1 MRKYKIMNNV
11 LITGGTGFL
20 GSHITKRII
29 DEVESVTIVTT
40 DIRQQ
45 TTLKTLGVDIDK
57 INLVGGDVRDFDF
70 LRLLFNE
77 YEFDTVF
84 HLGALSEVKKCQP
97 DPKLA
102 FDVNVGGTVNVLE
115 ACRMYGKVKAV
126 VVSSSDKAYG
136 TSERLPYK
144 EDDKL
149 NGKGTYEASKS
160 CTDLVARAYATN
172 YDLPVVVTRCS
183 NLYGAGD
190 MNFTRVIPNNIR
202 KILNG
207 ERPVIWKGSESST
220 REFLYID
227 DAVDAYVSL
236 VKNID
241 KTKGNAYNV
250 GSGEKVTIGEL
261 LELLLAKMDSDLTID
276 YVEKDI
282 PEITH
287 QYLDSYKIKNDIGW
301 EASTYL
307 SDGLEESVKAY
318 KEIL

>member
-1 MRKYKIMNNV
+1 MQKV

-29 DEVESVTIVTT
+29 DDVESVTIATT
-40 DIRQQ
+40 DIRQK
-45 TTLKTLGVDIDK
+45 TTLKSLGVNIDK
-57 INLVGGDVRDFDF
+57 INLVKGDVRDFDF

-115 ACRMYGKVKAV
+115 ACRLYGKVKAV

-136 TSERLPYK
+136 SGQVPYV
-144 EDDKL
+144 EGQSL
-149 NGKGTYEASKS
+149 NGVGTYEVSKS
-160 CTDLVARAYATN
+160 ATDLIARSFYSN
-172 YDLPVVVTRCS
+172 YGVPVVVTRCS
-183 NLYGAGD
+183 NLYGGGD
-190 MNFTRVIPNNIR
+190 MNLSRVIPNNVN

-207 ERPVIWKGSESST
+207 ERPMIWKGSEDST

-227 DAVDAYVSL
+227 DAVDAYLSL
-236 VKNID
+236 VENID
-241 KTKGNAYNV
+241 KTKGEAYN
-250 GSGEKVTIGEL
+250 IGGGQVLSIKDL
-261 LELLLAKMDSDLTID
+261 LTQLLFTMDSNLEIE
-276 YVEKDI
+276 YIEKDF
-282 PEITH
+282 PEISH
-287 QYLDSYKIKNDIGW
+287 QYLDSTKIKEHTGW
-301 EASTYL
+301 EPETSLST
-307 SDGLEESVKAY
+307 GLTKSIESY

>member
-29 DEVESVTIVTT
+29 DEVVSVTIATT
-40 DIRQQ
+40 SIRQQ
-45 TTLKTLGVDIDK
+45 TTLKSLGVDIDK
-57 INLVGGDVRDFDF
+57 INLVKGDVRDFDF

-102 FDVNVGGTVNVLE
+102 FDINVGGTVNVLE

-126 VVSSSDKAYG
+126 IVSSSDKAYG
-136 TSERLPYK
+136 SGEVPYIERQS
-144 EDDKL
+144 L
-149 NGKGTYEASKS
+149 NGVGTYEVSKS
-160 CTDLVARAYATN
+160 ATDLIARSFYSN
-172 YDLPVVVTRCS
+172 YNVPVVVTRCS
-183 NLYGAGD
+183 NLYGGGD
-190 MNFTRVIPNNIR
+190 MNFSRVIPNNIK

-207 ERPVIWKGSESST
+207 ERPMIWKGSEESI

-227 DAVDAYVSL
+227 DAVSAYLSL
-236 VKNID
+236 AKNID
-241 KTKGNAYNV
+241 KTKGQAYNI
-250 GSGEKVTIGEL
+250 GSGEKITIKEL
-261 LELLLAKMDSDLTID
+261 LQQLLILMDSDLKIK
-276 YVEKDI
+276 YVHKDF
-282 PEITH
+282 PEISH
-287 QYLDSYKIKNDIGW
+287 QYLDSDKIHSDIGW
-301 EASTYL
+301 KAEVNL
-307 SDGLEESVKAY
+307 REGLDKSIKNY

>member
-1 MRKYKIMNNV
+1 MRKV

-20 GSHITKRII
+20 GSHLTKRII
-29 DEVESVTIVTT
+29 DEVESVTIATT
-40 DIRQQ
+40 SIRQQ

-57 INLVGGDVRDFDF
+57 INLVKGDVRDFDF
-70 LRLLFNE
+70 VRLLFNE

-84 HLGALSEVKKCQP
+84 HLGAISEVVKCQS

-102 FDVNVGGTVNVLE
+102 FDVNIGGTVNILE
-115 ACRMYGKVKAV
+115 VARTYGNVKAV

-136 TSERLPYK
+136 TGDRLPYE

-160 CTDLVARAYATN
+160 CTDLIARAYATN

-183 NLYGAGD
+183 NLYGAAD
-190 MNFTRVIPNNIR
+190 MNFTRLIPNNIK
-202 KILNG
+202 KIMNG
-207 ERPVIWKGSESST
+207 EKPVIWKGSEGST
-220 REFLYID
+220 REFLYVE

-250 GSGEKVTIGEL
+250 GSGEKVTVRSL
-261 LELLLAKMDSDLTID
+261 LCDLLFIMDSELGID
-276 YVEKDI
+276 YVKKDI

-287 QYLDSYKIKNDIGW
+287 QYLDSNKIKNDTGW
-301 EASTYL
+301 EAQICL
-307 SDGLEESVKAY
+307 SVGLEETIKRY

>member
-1 MRKYKIMNNV
+1 MQKV

-20 GSHITKRII
+20 GSHLTKRII

-45 TTLKTLGVDIDK
+45 TTLKTLGVDINK
-57 INLVGGDVRDFDF
+57 INLVKGDIRDFDF

-84 HLGALSEVKKCQP
+84 HLGAISEVIKCQS

-102 FDVNVGGTVNVLE
+102 YDVNIGGTINILECARAYGNVE
-115 ACRMYGKVKAV
+115 AI

-136 TSERLPYK
+136 TGDRLPY
-144 EDDKL
+144 EEHDKL

-190 MNFTRVIPNNIR
+190 MNFTRVIPNNIK

-207 ERPVIWKGSESST
+207 ERPVIWKGSEKST

-261 LELLLAKMDSDLTID
+261 LELLLVKMDSELTID
-276 YVEKDI
+276 YVEKDM

-287 QYLDSYKIKNDIGW
+287 QYLDSDKIKNDIGW
-301 EASTYL
+301 EAQTCL
-307 SDGLEESVKAY
+307 SVGLGKTINRYE
-318 KEIL
+318 EIL

>member
-1 MRKYKIMNNV
+1 MRKV

-20 GSHITKRII
+20 GSNLTKRII
-29 DEVESVTIVTT
+29 DEVESITIATT
-40 DIRQQ
+40 DIRQK
-45 TTLKTLGVDIDK
+45 TTLKSLGVDMSK
-57 INLVGGDVRDFDF
+57 INLVKGDIRDFDF
-70 LRLLFNE
+70 IRLLFNE

-84 HLGALSEVKKCQP
+84 HLAAISEVIKCQS

-102 FDVNVGGTVNVLE
+102 YDVNIGGTINILECARAYGNVE
-115 ACRMYGKVKAV
+115 AI

-136 TSERLPYK
+136 TGERLPYL

-261 LELLLAKMDSDLTID
+261 LELLLNKMDSDLTID

-287 QYLDSYKIKNDIGW
+287 QYLDSTKIQEDTDWCAKTPL
-301 EASTYL
+301 ST
-307 SDGLEESVKAY
+307 GLEKTIKMYGE
-318 KEIL
+318 LL

>member
-1 MRKYKIMNNV
+1 MRKV

-20 GSHITKRII
+20 GSNLTKRII
-29 DEVESVTIVTT
+29 DEVESITIATT
-40 DIRQQ
+40 DIRQK
-45 TTLKTLGVDIDK
+45 TTLKSLGVDMNK
-57 INLVGGDVRDFDF
+57 INLVKGDVRDFDF
-70 LRLLFNE
+70 VRLLFNE
-77 YEFDTVF
+77 YEFGTVF
-84 HLGALSEVKKCQP
+84 HLAAISEVVKCQS

-102 FDVNVGGTVNVLE
+102 FDVNIGGTINILECVRAYGNVE
-115 ACRMYGKVKAV
+115 AM

-136 TSERLPYK
+136 TGERLPYL

-172 YDLPVVVTRCS
+172 YDVPVVVTRCS

-190 MNFTRVIPNNIR
+190 MNFTRVIPNNIK

-207 ERPVIWKGSESST
+207 ERPVIWKGSEKST

-227 DAVDAYVSL
+227 DAVDAYISL

-250 GSGEKVTIGEL
+250 GSGEVVTIGEL
-261 LELLLAKMDSDLTID
+261 LELLLTKMDTDLTID

-287 QYLDSYKIKNDIGW
+287 QYLDSYKIFNDTGW

-307 SDGLEESVKAY
+307 SDGLEESVEAY

>member
-1 MRKYKIMNNV
+1 MQKV

-20 GSHITKRII
+20 GSHLTKRII
-29 DEVESVTIVTT
+29 DDVESVTIVTT

-45 TTLKTLGVDIDK
+45 TTLKTLGVDINK
-57 INLVGGDVRDFDF
+57 INLVKGDVRDFDF

-84 HLGALSEVKKCQP
+84 HLGAISEVVKCQS

-102 FDVNVGGTVNVLE
+102 FDVNIGGTINILECARAYGNVE
-115 ACRMYGKVKAV
+115 AI

-136 TSERLPYK
+136 TGDRLPYL
-144 EDDKL
+144 EHDKL

-183 NLYGAGD
+183 NLYGVGD

-207 ERPVIWKGSESST
+207 ERPVIWKGSEKST
-220 REFLYID
+220 REFLYVE
-227 DAVDAYVSL
+227 DAVDAYISL

-241 KTKGNAYNV
+241 KTKGEAYNI

-261 LELLLAKMDSDLTID
+261 VEQILDEMESDLTID
-276 YVEKDI
+276 YVEKDM

-287 QYLDSYKIKNDIGW
+287 QYLDSTKIQEDTEWKPMTNMC
-301 EASTYL
+301 
-307 SDGLEESVKAY
+307 DGLLTTTKGYEE
-318 KEIL
+318 LL